1 MCVCV
6 CFKFGYLVVVGE
18 VVAAASA
25 IGHADFLK
33 ENTQRRLRMDKRE
46 REREFVLFVC
56 LFEMDEKKMEPK
68 KWRRASENVSS
79 TKYPKKDDRPLMEG
93 AKQETI
99 SITAGI
105 NQETNWNWKWSFPQA
120 QRRRDQRVCFF
131 FNRTNRKK
139 TTTTTT
145 TTKDGGKRRMRRA
158 IKNKCQPRQGQDIK
172 STDVVLRRRS
182 IDRSKQVGIV
192 SKNFK

>member
-1 MCVCV
+1 M

-56 LFEMDEKKMEPK
+56 LFEMGEKKMEPK